1 MSRAPIPA
9 GSAGAPPAA
18 EGRGAPS
25 TRRSPKAFPYWQIP
39 GERPGND
46 IRRRWYSPERW
57 EMERQRLRLA
67 PGRPEP
73 PFREP
78 SSVAEIVH
86 GIAGKLGMGDGVAL
100 DALRERWPDLVGAD
114 LARRCRPASL
124 EGGTLAIAVKGAVW
138 MFELRRAQARLL
150 AAVRA
155 TPAGRDVT
163 RLVFRPD
170 AGGGER

>member
-1 MSRAPIPA
+1 MSCAH
-9 GSAGAPPAA
+9 GMAGAAGVTPVE

-25 TRRSPKAFPYWQIP
+25 PKRPPKALPYWQIP

-46 IRRRWYSPERW
+46 IRRRWFSQERW

-73 PFREP
+73 PYREP

-86 GIAGKLGMGDGVAL
+86 GIAGKLGMGDDIAF
-100 DALRERWPDLVGAD
+100 DALRERWPELVGAD

-124 EGGTLAIAVKGAVW
+124 EGGTLAVAVKGAVW

-155 TPAGRDVT
+155 TPAGHDVM

>member
-1 MSRAPIPA
+1 MSRPSVSAET
-9 GSAGAPPAA
+9 AGAPPAA
-18 EGRGAPS
+18 EGRGVPS
-25 TRRSPKAFPYWQIP
+25 KGHPPKSLPYWQIP

-46 IRRRWYSPERW
+46 IRRRWFSQERW
-57 EMERQRLRLA
+57 EMERQRLRLP
-67 PGRPEP
+67 PGRPAP

-78 SSVAEIVH
+78 SSMAEIVH
-86 GIAGKLGMGDGVAL
+86 GIAGKFGMGDDVAL
-100 DALRERWPDLVGAD
+100 DALRERWPELVGID

-124 EGGTLAIAVKGAVW
+124 NGGTLAIAVKGAVW

-163 RLVFRPD
+163 RLTFRPD
-170 AGGGER
+170 TGGGTR